1 MTVDTRTIIGTGIA
15 IAVLFTGLI
24 AWLRSDMKD
33 RLRALDADIKR
44 ELRPLSERLRAVE
57 RDVVHVQSEVAFL
70 RGQLSL
76 VLPALVQPHNPPA
89 AEPGAD

>member
-1 MTVDTRTIIGTGIA
+1 MTVDTWTIIGTGIA

-24 AWLRSDMKD
+24 AWLRSDMKEG
-33 RLRALDADIKR
+33 LRGIEADIPG
-44 ELRPLSERLRAVE
+44 ELRDLSERLRAGQ
-57 RDVVHVQSEVAFL
+57 RDIARVQSEVAFL